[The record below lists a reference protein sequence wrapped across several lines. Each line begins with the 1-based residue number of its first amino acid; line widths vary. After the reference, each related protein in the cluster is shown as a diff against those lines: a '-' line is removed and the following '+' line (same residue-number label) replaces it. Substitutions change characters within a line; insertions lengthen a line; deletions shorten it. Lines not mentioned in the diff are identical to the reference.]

1 MLSNGFVTNY
11 STFFFNNRT
20 HSDLS
25 TEIYMAKYIY
35 IFQIYWET
43 LSQIYKYMQ
52 YVFVRKIILK
62 FIKNL

>member
-1 MLSNGFVTNY
+1 MVLLQITALFS
-11 STFFFNNRT
+11 SINRT

-52 YVFVRKIILK
+52 YVFI
-62 FIKNL
+62 